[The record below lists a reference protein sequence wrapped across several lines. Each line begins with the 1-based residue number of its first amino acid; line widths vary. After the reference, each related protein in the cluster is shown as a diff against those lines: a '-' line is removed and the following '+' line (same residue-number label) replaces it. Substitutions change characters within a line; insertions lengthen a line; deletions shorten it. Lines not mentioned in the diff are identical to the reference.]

1 MAFYDY
7 DLTEQ
12 VKGKHELSKIEEVV
26 GFSGLVYRFKDL
38 ANSVGRQGWWKLAS
52 RHYIWNFTMIY
63 QIENWKN
70 VFDLTLLSNG
80 FVDLPRSEKPPIIAF
95 LDDFERLWEQNG

>member
-38 ANSVGRQGWWKLAS
+38 ANSVGRQG
-52 RHYIWNFTMIY
+52 YGVEVDI
-63 QIENWKN
+63 
-70 VFDLTLLSNG
+70 G

-95 LDDFERLWEQNG
+95 LDGSERPWEQNG

>member
-12 VKGKHELSKIEEVV
+12 VKRKHELSKIEEVV

-38 ANSVGRQGWWKLAS
+38 ANSVG
-52 RHYIWNFTMIY
+52 
-63 QIENWKN
+63 
-70 VFDLTLLSNG
+70 
-80 FVDLPRSEKPPIIAF
+80 
-95 LDDFERLWEQNG
+95 

>member
-38 ANSVGRQGWWKLAS
+38 ANSVGRQGVQAPIKLD
-52 RHYIWNFTMIY
+52 
-63 QIENWKN
+63 KN
-70 VFDLTLLSNG
+70 T
-80 FVDLPRSEKPPIIAF
+80 
-95 LDDFERLWEQNG
+95 

>member
-1 MAFYDY
+1 MKLTRSEQMAFYDY

-38 ANSVGRQGWWKLAS
+38 AN
-52 RHYIWNFTMIY
+52 I
-63 QIENWKN
+63 
-70 VFDLTLLSNG
+70 
-80 FVDLPRSEKPPIIAF
+80 PIPK
-95 LDDFERLWEQNG
+95 

>member
-38 ANSVGRQGWWKLAS
+38 ANSVGRQG
-52 RHYIWNFTMIY
+52 YGVEVDI
-63 QIENWKN
+63 
-70 VFDLTLLSNG
+70 G

-95 LDDFERLWEQNG
+95 LDDSERLWEQNG